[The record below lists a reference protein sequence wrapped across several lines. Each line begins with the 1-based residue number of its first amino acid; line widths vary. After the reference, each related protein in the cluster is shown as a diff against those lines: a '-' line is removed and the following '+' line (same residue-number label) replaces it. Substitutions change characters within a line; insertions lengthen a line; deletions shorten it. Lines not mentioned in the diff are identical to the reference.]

1 MTGTPL
7 SPFDLDAPEAYAR
20 WRAARLAVQPQR
32 LADLIVDVADPRCL
46 SAHER
51 VAMLDRCAR
60 ANMVVYRSPV
70 VEEDK
75 SLPRRLG
82 AQLGLHRLEGK
93 FKKFDAQITLD
104 PRKPQDGKVAFSI
117 DTASAGFGSPET
129 DAEVPKAPWFN
140 AAKFPQAT
148 FQSSAI
154 KGLGGGKFEVSG
166 KLAIKGQTRDVVVP
180 VQLTQT
186 GAGAAAISTATG
198 SFAIKRLEF
207 KIGDGEWA
215 DTSMVANEVQVKFK
229 LALTGMA
236 PI

>member
-1 MTGTPL
+1 MKPIPM
-7 SPFDLDAPEAYAR
+7 S
-20 WRAARLAVQPQR
+20 RLT
-32 LADLIVDVADPRCL
+32 LTLIVAV
-46 SAHER
+46 
-51 VAMLDRCAR
+51 
-60 ANMVVYRSPV
+60 
-70 VEEDK
+70 
-75 SLPRRLG
+75 LG
-82 AQLGLHRLEGK
+82 ALAGPVFAQKLAPAQSEIGFAIKQMGVPVEGK

-140 AAKFPQAT
+140 TAKFPQAT

-180 VQLTQT
+180 VQLTQA
-186 GAGAAAISTATG
+186 GAGAAAVSTATG

-207 KIGDGEWA
+207 KIGEGEWA
-215 DTSMVANEVQVKFK
+215 DTGMVANEVQVKFK

>member
-1 MTGTPL
+1 MK
-7 SPFDLDAPEAYAR
+7 PFLMSRLTLTLIVAVLDA
-20 WRAARLAVQPQR
+20 LAGPVFAQK
-32 LADLIVDVADPRCL
+32 LAPAQSEIGFAIKQMGV
-46 SAHER
+46 
-51 VAMLDRCAR
+51 
-60 ANMVVYRSPV
+60 PV
-70 VEEDK
+70 
-75 SLPRRLG
+75 
-82 AQLGLHRLEGK
+82 EGK

-140 AAKFPQAT
+140 TAKFPQAT

-186 GAGAAAISTATG
+186 GTGAAAISTATG

-207 KIGDGEWA
+207 KIGEGEWA

-229 LALTGMA
+229 LTLTGMA